1 MEIGFFIR
9 IAPNTPFRTSWN
21 IGVTTT
27 FQNIA
32 SLLIVNSAEP
42 DVKKALTEP
51 RVSSGLS
58 FLRLV
63 LVAPHTD

>member
-51 RVSSGLS
+51 PS
-58 FLRLV
+58 
-63 LVAPHTD
+63 